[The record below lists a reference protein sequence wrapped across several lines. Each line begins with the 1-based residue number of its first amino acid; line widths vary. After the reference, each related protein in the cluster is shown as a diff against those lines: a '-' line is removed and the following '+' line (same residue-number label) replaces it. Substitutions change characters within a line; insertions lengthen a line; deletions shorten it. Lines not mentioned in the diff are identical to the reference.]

1 MFTRGCTLFVF
12 IFLVY
17 IADRAIRHR
26 ACALK
31 DTAYAII
38 AAELDTDFGKLCE
51 DICKA
56 RERRGMFHII
66 FFISVFPI

>member
-1 MFTRGCTLFVF
+1 MSIGRFTCKYTIVLFGF
-12 IFLVY
+12 

-56 RERRGMFHII
+56 RERRGMLHV
-66 FFISVFPI
+66 ISKNL